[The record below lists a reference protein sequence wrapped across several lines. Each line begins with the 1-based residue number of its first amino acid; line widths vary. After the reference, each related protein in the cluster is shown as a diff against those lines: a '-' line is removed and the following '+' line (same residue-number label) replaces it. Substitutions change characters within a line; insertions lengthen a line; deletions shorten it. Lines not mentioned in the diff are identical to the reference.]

1 MPEAAPLSDPTALAK
16 FGRLEVVA
24 KLLVEGDIIGQH
36 KSPFKG
42 ASVEFVEH
50 RDYYP
55 GDEIRHIDWRA
66 FGKTGKYYVKEFE
79 DETNL
84 RCCLMV
90 DLSGSMA
97 YGQSTLPKID
107 YARQLAAAFGYLL
120 TAQRDAVGL
129 ITFDTKVRDQLEPGT
144 SPQNFRK
151 LIAALNNGEPGHET
165 SIAGVINRVVPA
177 FKRRSLVVL
186 ISDCF
191 DDVDA
196 LCESLKR
203 LRHARHEVILMQVV
217 APEEKEFPFQS
228 PTQFRSLERKQRL
241 LVDPHRLR
249 KIYLKQFA
257 AFQEELS
264 RRCGGMGVD
273 LVQLTTVDPYQ
284 KALGAFLDSRSRSR
298 KKR

>member
-1 MPEAAPLSDPTALAK
+1 MPGTVPFTDPTALAR

-50 RDYYP
+50 RDYCP

-97 YGQSTLPKID
+97 YGQATLPKID

-120 TAQRDAVGL
+120 MAQRDAIGL
-129 ITFDTKVRDQLEPGT
+129 VTFDRKVRNHLEPGT
-144 SPQNFRK
+144 SPQNYRK
-151 LIAALNNGEPGHET
+151 LIAALESGKPGRET
-165 SIAGVINRVVPA
+165 SIAAVMNQVAPA

-196 LCESLKR
+196 LCESLRR
-203 LRHARHEVILMQVV
+203 LRHARHEVILMQIV

-228 PTQFRSLERKQRL
+228 PTQFRSLERNQRL

-249 KIYLKQFA
+249 KIYLRQFA
-257 AFQEELS
+257 EFQEELS
-264 RRCGGMGVD
+264 RRCGGMGID
-273 LVQLTTVDPYQ
+273 IVQMTTADPYQ
-284 KALGAFLDSRSRSR
+284 KALGAFLDARSHSRR
-298 KKR
+298 KR